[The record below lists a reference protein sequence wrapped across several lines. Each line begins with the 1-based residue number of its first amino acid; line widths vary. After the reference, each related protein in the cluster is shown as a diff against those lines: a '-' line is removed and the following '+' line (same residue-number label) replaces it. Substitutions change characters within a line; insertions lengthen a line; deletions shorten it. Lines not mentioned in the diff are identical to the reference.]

1 MQVKELLRTKVSMIV
16 TSDRAYFYV
25 RLSKKSLNSIFWKIF
40 VDSICLKTRA
50 IKKDRLVL
58 AYCLLLVLGPFF
70 LSGQDFK
77 KLDQL
82 NSPHRE
88 TNLSITPNGKYLYFM
103 SQRGEQP
110 WSTLGYSMLN
120 NNSQEFDGDIY
131 YSVNKNGVWQK
142 PQVMN
147 YPISTSRGED
157 EPSISM
163 DGQTVYFQSWRD
175 DWVETGGPYYKAELK
190 GQKWL
195 NPKGLGGN
203 ITEFFINQYRLYDYV
218 KVKSLSLFDI
228 LRGRSNDES
237 AFGTDGMA
245 VSPNGKIMVISVTNY
260 ETGKQ
265 NMDLYISRKGNSGQW
280 SYPKLLSVNT
290 KAEEISA
297 FIAGD
302 NKTLY
307 FSSNRSGGLGG
318 YDIYKTTLT
327 EGLTCVKTINLGQPY
342 NTVQDDYSFIVNSL
356 DENGYLVRNG
366 DILEFKLNDQAKP
379 ERTLIINGIVKTDK
393 GDALDAKI
401 KIFNKTGLI
410 GTLNSNS
417 YSGDYSFASAWENGP
432 YTVRAT
438 LQDGQSK
445 DINFDVRTTSK
456 SPLNIEIVFPSTKKQ
471 EPEPIAEKTPTAQLS
486 EAAEKLNKKELE
498 AGKVILID
506 QLYFAADAST
516 IQQNSLPILDEIAK
530 VLANRKD
537 IVIEIGGHTNNIP
550 PDDYCDRLSTSR
562 AKAVYDYLITKGVAS
577 TILRYKGYGKRNPI
591 ESNKTKIGRKKNQRV
606 EFKVLKSEN

>member
-1 MQVKELLRTKVSMIV
+1 MQVKELLRTKVGRIV
-16 TSDRAYFYV
+16 NPDEAYFYV
-25 RLSKKSLNSIFWKIF
+25 RLNKKSFNPIFWELFFK
-40 VDSICLKTRA
+40 SIWLKKGT
-50 IKKDRLVL
+50 IKKDKLILFCCLVL
-58 AYCLLLVLGPFF
+58 LLCPFF

-77 KLDQL
+77 KLDQI

-120 NNSQEFDGDIY
+120 NNTKEFDGDIY
-131 YSVNKNGVWQK
+131 YSVNQNGVWQK

-245 VSPNGKIMVISVTNY
+245 VSPNGKIMVVSVTNY

-265 NMDLYISRKGNSGQW
+265 NMDLYISRKGNNGQW

-327 EGLTCVKTINLGQPY
+327 EGLTCINTINLGRPY
-342 NTVQDDYSFIVNSL
+342 NTAQDDYSFIVNSL

-379 ERTLIINGIVKTDK
+379 ERTLIINGIVKTDE
-393 GDALDAKI
+393 GDALAAKI

-445 DINFDVRTTSK
+445 DINFEVRTTSK
-456 SPLNIEIVFPSTKKQ
+456 SPLNIEVVFPSPKKQ
-471 EPEPIAEKTPTAQLS
+471 EPEPIAEKTPAAQLS

-537 IVIEIGGHTNNIP
+537 IVIEIGGHTNNVP
-550 PDDYCDRLSTSR
+550 PDEYCDRLSTNR
-562 AKAVYDYLITKGVAS
+562 AKAVYDYLVIKGVS
-577 TILRYKGYGKRNPI
+577 PTILRYKGYGKRNPI